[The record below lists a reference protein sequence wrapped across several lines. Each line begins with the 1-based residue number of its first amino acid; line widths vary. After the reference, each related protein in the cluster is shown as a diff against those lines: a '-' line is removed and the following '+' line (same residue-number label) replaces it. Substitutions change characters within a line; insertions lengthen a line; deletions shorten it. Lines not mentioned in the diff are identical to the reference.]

1 MYITKSFFKNN
12 SGKTY
17 RSIWL
22 KESYRENGKVKSRYI
37 LNLKNWPDEAI
48 NALQLA
54 LDSQKNNSSTSS
66 TVAAPASDNSSPTQF
81 SPEQISLEQGLSV
94 GALFTI
100 HHIAERL
107 GIVNALGRDRQGKLA
122 LWQVYAR
129 ILEQGSRLSA
139 VRMANLHNAASILHF
154 QRGFT
159 ENDLYDNLHWLDKN
173 QKAIED
179 KLFSL
184 RYGKET
190 PAPNLFLYD
199 VTSSYLEGTKNEL
212 AQFGYNRDKKKGK
225 LQIVI
230 GLLCDNKGIP
240 VSVEVFE
247 GNTQDPKTVSSQIE
261 KVRERFD
268 CKKITFVGDRGM
280 LKSASL
286 KNLKEADFAYI
297 TAITRP
303 QIETLI
309 QSGVLEYGIFD
320 ESLCEVDCDGVR
332 YILRRNP
339 VRAEEIQAMRASKL
353 ERVKELLE
361 RQNLYLSE
369 HGQAKPTVALRRV
382 WEKIEQL
389 KLERWVSVSIPRVEE
404 RRLALSVDGGRLEGL
419 KRLDGCYVLKT
430 DVPKEMSPK
439 EEIHERYKDLALVEN
454 AFRTCKT
461 VSLELR
467 PLHVRL
473 SASTRGHV
481 FVVMLAYMI
490 VQELNRLWQEMEV
503 TVEEGLRHLST
514 LTEQKVVFPNG
525 LKVSKIPNPSE
536 QNCKLLKAAGITLP
550 PYLANNGVIVAT
562 YKRKKNTV

>member
-1 MYITKSFFKNN
+1 MYITKSYFKNS

-54 LDSQKNNSSTSS
+54 LDSQKNNSLNKTD
-66 TVAAPASDNSSPTQF
+66 AAPASDCSAQSQF

-94 GALFTI
+94 GALFTV
-100 HHIAERL
+100 HQVAERL
-107 GIVNALGRDRQGKLA
+107 GIVNALGRTPQGKLA
-122 LWQVYAR
+122 LWQVCAR
-129 ILEQGSRLSA
+129 VLEQGSRLSS
-139 VRMANLHNAASILHF
+139 VRMAQLHNAASILQF
-154 QRGFT
+154 QKGFT
-159 ENDLYDNLHWLDKN
+159 ENDLYDNLHWLHQN
-173 QKAIED
+173 QKTIED
-179 KLFSL
+179 HLFSS

-199 VTSSYLEGTKNEL
+199 VTSSYLEGEKNEL

-225 LQIVI
+225 LQIVM
-230 GLLCDNKGIP
+230 GLLCDNNGIP
-240 VSVEVFE
+240 VSIEVFE
-247 GNTQDPKTVSSQIE
+247 GNTQDPKTVLSQIE
-261 KVRERFD
+261 KVRKRFG
-268 CKKITFVGDRGM
+268 CKKVTFVGDRGM

-286 KNLKEADFAYI
+286 EDLKEAEFAYI

-309 QSGVLEYGIFD
+309 QSGMLEYGLFD
-320 ESLCEVDCDGVR
+320 ENLCEVDCDGVR
-332 YILRRNP
+332 YIFRRNP
-339 VRAEEIQAMRASKL
+339 VRADEIQATRASKL
-353 ERVKELLE
+353 ERVKELLG
-361 RQNLYLSE
+361 RQNLYMSE
-369 HGQAKPTVALRRV
+369 HQRAKATVALGKV
-382 WEKIEQL
+382 WKKIEQL
-389 KLERWVSVSIPRVEE
+389 KLEQWVGVSLPQGEE
-404 RRLALSVDGGRLEGL
+404 RCLKLSVDEGKLKEL

-467 PLHVRL
+467 PLYVRL

-481 FVVMLAYMI
+481 LVVMLAYMI
-490 VQELNRLWQEMEV
+490 VQELKRLWKEMEV
-503 TVEEGLRHLST
+503 TVEEGLKHLST
-514 LTEQKVVFPNG
+514 LTEQKVVFPDG
-525 LKVSKIPNPSE
+525 LKVSKIPFPSE
-536 QNCKLLKAAGITLP
+536 QNRKLLEAAGITLP
-550 PYLANNGVIVAT
+550 PYLANSDVTVAT
-562 YKRKKNTV
+562 YKRKRKTS